1 MFEGTAMK
9 KDKGEAGKARTVL
22 EDSPS
27 HLLHRVL
34 QIALDI
40 YNAEAGENALT
51 QRQYALLQALD
62 GAPDGL
68 TQTELVH
75 ATGIDRSTLADLVAR
90 MLSKKLLAR
99 ERSTTDARANQVRL
113 AAAGKTALDDM
124 QPRVLAADEKILSL
138 LSAPKRESFVKLLRK
153 LAQARAEELAGT
165 AGGEVARKKKDR
177 EGKLGVEKRD
187 KPEKKKKGHKKEDK
201 FARKLRKLPM
211 PQLSEGVVTE
221 TPAKDG

>member
-1 MFEGTAMK
+1 MFEGTDMK
-9 KDKGEAGKARTVL
+9 KTKGDNGKTRSVL

-51 QRQYALLQALD
+51 QRQYALLHALD
-62 GAPDGL
+62 GATEGM

-99 ERSTTDARANQVRL
+99 ERSSTDARANLVRL
-113 AAAGKTALDDM
+113 DAAGKKALDDM

-138 LSAPKRESFVKLLRK
+138 LSAPKRDSFVKLLRK
-153 LAQARAEELAGT
+153 IAQAREDELTEA
-165 AGGEVARKKKDR
+165 AGGEVIRKKKL
-177 EGKLGVEKRD
+177 KAEKVD
-187 KPEKKKKGHKKEDK
+187 KPEKKKKSHKKEDK

-211 PQLSEGVVTE
+211 PQLSEGVVPEPAE
-221 TPAKDG
+221 TVVKP

>member
-1 MFEGTAMK
+1 MFEETAMK
-9 KDKGEAGKARTVL
+9 KAKGEGKPKTVL

-51 QRQYALLQALD
+51 QRQYALLHALD
-62 GAPDGL
+62 GATDGM
-68 TQTELVH
+68 TQTDLVH

-99 ERSTTDARANQVRL
+99 ERSSTDARANLVRL
-113 AAAGKTALDDM
+113 DAAGKTALDDM

-138 LSAPKRESFVKLLRK
+138 LSAPKRDSFVKLLRK
-153 LAQARAEELAGT
+153 IAQAREDELTVA
-165 AGGEVARKKKDR
+165 AGGEVVRKKKLKA
-177 EGKLGVEKRD
+177 EKLD

-211 PQLSEGVVTE
+211 PQLSEGVVPE
-221 TPAKDG
+221 PAEPATKA

>member
-9 KDKGEAGKARTVL
+9 KAKGETGKARIVL

-40 YNAEAGENALT
+40 YNVEAGENALT
-51 QRQYALLQALD
+51 QRQYALLHALD
-62 GAPDGL
+62 GAPNGL

-99 ERSTTDARANQVRL
+99 ERSTVDARANLVRL
-113 AAAGKTALDDM
+113 DTAGKKALDEM

-153 LAQARAEELAGT
+153 IAQAREEELTVAV
-165 AGGEVARKKKDR
+165 GGEVARKKKA
-177 EGKLGVEKRD
+177 KAD

-211 PQLSEGVVTE
+211 PQLSEGAVPEDT
-221 TPAKDG
+221 KDA

>member
-9 KDKGEAGKARTVL
+9 KAKSVL

-51 QRQYALLQALD
+51 QRQYALLHALD
-62 GAPDGL
+62 GAPEGL

-99 ERSTTDARANQVRL
+99 ERSTTDARANLVRL
-113 AAAGKTALDDM
+113 DVAGKKALDAM

-138 LSAPKRESFVKLLRK
+138 LSAPKRDSFVKLLRK
-153 LAQARAEELAGT
+153 VAQAREEELILA
-165 AGGEVARKKKDR
+165 AGGEVVRKKKAR
-177 EGKLGVEKRD
+177 VD
-187 KPEKKKKGHKKEDK
+187 KPEKAEKKKKSHKKEDK

-211 PQLSEGVVTE
+211 PQLSEGVVAE
-221 TPAKDG
+221 PAEPPVKV

>member
-9 KDKGEAGKARTVL
+9 KSKARTVL

-51 QRQYALLQALD
+51 QRQYALLHALD
-62 GAPDGL
+62 GATEGM

-99 ERSTTDARANQVRL
+99 ERSATDARANLVRL
-113 AAAGKTALDDM
+113 DAAGKKALDEM

-138 LSAPKRESFVKLLRK
+138 LSAPKRDSFVKLLRK
-153 LAQARAEELAGT
+153 IAQAREDELTVA
-165 AGGEVARKKKDR
+165 AGGEVIRKKKL
-177 EGKLGVEKRD
+177 KAEKAE
-187 KPEKKKKGHKKEDK
+187 KPEKIEKKKKSHKKEDK

-211 PQLSEGVVTE
+211 PQLSEGVVPE
-221 TPAKDG
+221 PAEVAPKA

>member
-9 KDKGEAGKARTVL
+9 KAKGEGKPKTVL

-99 ERSTTDARANQVRL
+99 ERSTTDARANLVRL
-113 AAAGKTALDDM
+113 DTAGKTALDEM

-138 LSAPKRESFVKLLRK
+138 LSAPKRDSFVKLLRK
-153 LAQARAEELAGT
+153 IAHAREEALTAA
-165 AGGEVARKKKDR
+165 AGGEVVRKKKP
-177 EGKLGVEKRD
+177 KTD

-211 PQLSEGVVTE
+211 PQLSEGVVPE
-221 TPAKDG
+221 AAAKDA

>member
-1 MFEGTAMK
+1 
-9 KDKGEAGKARTVL
+9 VL

-99 ERSTTDARANQVRL
+99 ERSTTDARANVVRL

-138 LSAPKRESFVKLLRK
+138 LSAPKRDSFVKLLRK
-153 LAQARAEELAGT
+153 IAQAREDELTVA
-165 AGGEVARKKKDR
+165 AGGEVVRKKKGH
-177 EGKLGVEKRD
+177 EGKIRAD

-211 PQLSEGVVTE
+211 PQLSEGVVPE
-221 TPAKDG
+221 AAKDA

>member
-1 MFEGTAMK
+1 MHMFEGTAMK
-9 KDKGEAGKARTVL
+9 KAKTVL

-51 QRQYALLQALD
+51 QRQYALLHALD
-62 GAPDGL
+62 GAPEGMS
-68 TQTELVH
+68 QTELVH

-90 MLSKKLLAR
+90 MLTKKLLAR
-99 ERSTTDARANQVRL
+99 ERSATDARANLVRL
-113 AAAGKTALDDM
+113 DAAGKKALDDM

-138 LSAPKRESFVKLLRK
+138 LSAPKRDSFVKLLRK
-153 LAQARAEELAGT
+153 IAQAREDELTVA
-165 AGGEVARKKKDR
+165 AGGEVLRKKKA
-177 EGKLGVEKRD
+177 KAEKAEKAD

-211 PQLSEGVVTE
+211 PQLSEGVVPE
-221 TPAKDG
+221 AAELAKES

>member
-1 MFEGTAMK
+1 MFEGTDMK
-9 KDKGEAGKARTVL
+9 KAKGEAGKAKVVL

-40 YNAEAGENALT
+40 YNVEAGANALT
-51 QRQYALLQALD
+51 QRQYALLHALD
-62 GAPDGL
+62 GAPEGMS
-68 TQTELVH
+68 QTELVH

-99 ERSTTDARANQVRL
+99 ERSATDARANLVRL
-113 AAAGKTALDDM
+113 DTAGKKALDEA

-138 LSAPKRESFVKLLRK
+138 LSAPKRDSFVKLLRK
-153 LAQARAEELAGT
+153 IAQAREDELTVAS
-165 AGGEVARKKKDR
+165 GGEVARKKKP
-177 EGKLGVEKRD
+177 KLE
-187 KPEKKKKGHKKEDK
+187 KPEKKKKAHKKEDK

-211 PQLSEGVVTE
+211 PQLSEGVVPE
-221 TPAKDG
+221 TPAPAVAAKES

>member
-40 YNAEAGENALT
+40 YNVEAGENALT

-62 GAPDGL
+62 GAPEGL

-113 AAAGKTALDDM
+113 APAGKIALDDM

-165 AGGEVARKKKDR
+165 AGGDVARKKKA
-177 EGKLGVEKRD
+177 KVEKAD

-221 TPAKDG
+221 TPAKDA

>member
-9 KDKGEAGKARTVL
+9 KAKGEAGKARTVL

-51 QRQYALLQALD
+51 QRQYALLHALD
-62 GAPDGL
+62 GAPEGM

-99 ERSTTDARANQVRL
+99 ERSTTDARANLVRL
-113 AAAGKTALDDM
+113 DAAGKTALDEM

-153 LAQARAEELAGT
+153 LAQAREDELTVA
-165 AGGEVARKKKDR
+165 AGGEVTRKKKA
-177 EGKLGVEKRD
+177 KAEKAD

-211 PQLSEGVVTE
+211 PQLSEGVVPE
-221 TPAKDG
+221 GPKEA

>member
-9 KDKGEAGKARTVL
+9 KAKGEGKPKTVL

-99 ERSTTDARANQVRL
+99 ERSTTDARANLVRL
-113 AAAGKTALDDM
+113 DTAGKTALDEM

-138 LSAPKRESFVKLLRK
+138 LSAPKRDSFVKLLRK
-153 LAQARAEELAGT
+153 IAHAREEELTAA
-165 AGGEVARKKKDR
+165 AGGEVVRKKKP
-177 EGKLGVEKRD
+177 KTD

-211 PQLSEGVVTE
+211 PQLSEGVVPE
-221 TPAKDG
+221 AAAKDA

>member
-1 MFEGTAMK
+1 MFEGAAMK
-9 KDKGEAGKARTVL
+9 KAKGEAGKARTVL

-51 QRQYALLQALD
+51 QRQYALLHALD
-62 GAPDGL
+62 GAPEGMS
-68 TQTELVH
+68 QTELVH

-99 ERSTTDARANQVRL
+99 ERSTTDARANLVRL
-113 AAAGKTALDDM
+113 DAAGKKALDDM

-138 LSAPKRESFVKLLRK
+138 LSAPKRDSFVKLLRK
-153 LAQARAEELAGT
+153 IAQAREDELTLA
-165 AGGEVARKKKDR
+165 AGGEVIRKKKI
-177 EGKLGVEKRD
+177 KLEKLD
-187 KPEKKKKGHKKEDK
+187 KPEKVEKKKKGHKKEDK

-211 PQLSEGVVTE
+211 PQLSEGVVPE
-221 TPAKDG
+221 PAEPAIKV

>member
-1 MFEGTAMK
+1 MFEGTGMK
-9 KDKGEAGKARTVL
+9 KDKGEAAKARTVL
-22 EDSPS
+22 DDSPS

-113 AAAGKTALDDM
+113 AAAGKTALDEM

-153 LAQARAEELAGT
+153 LAHARAEELAGAT
-165 AGGEVARKKKDR
+165 GSDVARKKKV
-177 EGKLGVEKRD
+177 KVEKTD

-211 PQLSEGVVTE
+211 PQLSEGVVPE
-221 TPAKDG
+221 TPAKDV

>member
-9 KDKGEAGKARTVL
+9 KAKGEAGKARTVL

-51 QRQYALLQALD
+51 QRQYALLHALD
-62 GAPDGL
+62 GAPDGM

-99 ERSTTDARANQVRL
+99 ERSATDARANLVRL

-138 LSAPKRESFVKLLRK
+138 LSAPKRDSFVKLLRK
-153 LAQARAEELAGT
+153 IAQAREDELTEA
-165 AGGEVARKKKDR
+165 AGGEVTRKNKAKAD
-177 EGKLGVEKRD
+177 KAD

-211 PQLSEGVVTE
+211 PQLSEGAVPEDTKE
-221 TPAKDG
+221 T

>member
-9 KDKGEAGKARTVL
+9 KAKGEAGKAKTVL

-51 QRQYALLQALD
+51 QRQYAALLHALD
-62 GAPDGL
+62 GAPEGMS
-68 TQTELVH
+68 QTELVH

-99 ERSTTDARANQVRL
+99 ERSVTDARANLVRL
-113 AAAGKTALDDM
+113 DAAGKKSLDDH
-124 QPRVLAADEKILSL
+124 AA
-138 LSAPKRESFVKLLRK
+138 
-153 LAQARAEELAGT
+153 ARPG
-165 AGGEVARKKKDR
+165 RR
-177 EGKLGVEKRD
+177 
-187 KPEKKKKGHKKEDK
+187 
-201 FARKLRKLPM
+201 
-211 PQLSEGVVTE
+211 
-221 TPAKDG
+221 

>member
-9 KDKGEAGKARTVL
+9 KAKGEGKPKTVL

-62 GAPDGL
+62 GAPEGL

-99 ERSTTDARANQVRL
+99 ERSTTDARANLVRL
-113 AAAGKTALDDM
+113 DAAGKTALDDM

-138 LSAPKRESFVKLLRK
+138 LSAPKRDSFVKLLRK
-153 LAQARAEELAGT
+153 VAQAREEELAV
-165 AGGEVARKKKDR
+165 ANGGEVVRKKKL
-177 EGKLGVEKRD
+177 KAEKPE
-187 KPEKKKKGHKKEDK
+187 KPEKKKKSHKKEDK

-211 PQLSEGVVTE
+211 PQLSEGVVPEASE
-221 TPAKDG
+221 TAPKA

>member
-1 MFEGTAMK
+1 MFEGDAMK
-9 KDKGEAGKARTVL
+9 KGKGEAGKARTVL

-51 QRQYALLQALD
+51 QRQYALLHALD
-62 GAPDGL
+62 GAPDGMS
-68 TQTELVH
+68 QTELVH

-99 ERSTTDARANQVRL
+99 ERSTTDARANLVRL
-113 AAAGKTALDDM
+113 DAAGKKALDEM

-153 LAQARAEELAGT
+153 LAQAREDELTVA
-165 AGGEVARKKKDR
+165 AGGQVVRQKKAKA
-177 EGKLGVEKRD
+177 KAD
-187 KPEKKKKGHKKEDK
+187 KPKVEKKKKGHKKEDK

-211 PQLSEGVVTE
+211 PQLSEGAVPE
-221 TPAKDG
+221 PAEPAKT

>member
-9 KDKGEAGKARTVL
+9 KAKGEAGKAKTVL

-51 QRQYALLQALD
+51 QRQYALLHALD
-62 GAPDGL
+62 GAPEGM

-99 ERSTTDARANQVRL
+99 ERSATDARANLVRL
-113 AAAGKTALDDM
+113 DAAGKQALDDM

-153 LAQARAEELAGT
+153 IAQAREDELTVA
-165 AGGEVARKKKDR
+165 AGGEVTRKKKA
-177 EGKLGVEKRD
+177 KAD
-187 KPEKKKKGHKKEDK
+187 KAEKKKKGHKKEDK

-211 PQLSEGVVTE
+211 PQLSEGVVAE
-221 TPAKDG
+221 PAKDA

>member
-9 KDKGEAGKARTVL
+9 KAKGEAGKARTVL

-51 QRQYALLQALD
+51 QRQYALLHALD
-62 GAPDGL
+62 GAPDGM

-99 ERSTTDARANQVRL
+99 ERSATDARANLVRL

-138 LSAPKRESFVKLLRK
+138 LSAPKRDSFVKLLRK
-153 LAQARAEELAGT
+153 IAQAREDELTEA
-165 AGGEVARKKKDR
+165 AGGEVTRKKKAKAD
-177 EGKLGVEKRD
+177 KAD

-211 PQLSEGVVTE
+211 PQLSEGAVPEDTKE
-221 TPAKDG
+221 T

>member
-1 MFEGTAMK
+1 
-9 KDKGEAGKARTVL
+9 
-22 EDSPS
+22 
-27 HLLHRVL
+27 
-34 QIALDI
+34 
-40 YNAEAGENALT
+40 
-51 QRQYALLQALD
+51 
-62 GAPDGL
+62 
-68 TQTELVH
+68 
-75 ATGIDRSTLADLVAR
+75 
-90 MLSKKLLAR
+90 
-99 ERSTTDARANQVRL
+99 
-113 AAAGKTALDDM
+113 M

-221 TPAKDG
+221 TPAKDA